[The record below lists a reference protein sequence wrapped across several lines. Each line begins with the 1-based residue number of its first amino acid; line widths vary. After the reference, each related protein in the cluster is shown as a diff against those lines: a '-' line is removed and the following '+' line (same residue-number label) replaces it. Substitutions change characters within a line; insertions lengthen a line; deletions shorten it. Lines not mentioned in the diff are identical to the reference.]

1 MSSDKIISRIDS
13 PGDLKKL
20 KVDELQSLAGEIR
33 NYIIEVLSKR
43 GGHLASSLGSV
54 ELTLALHY
62 VFDSPRDR
70 IVWDVGHQSYTHKIV
85 TGRREEFAYL
95 RTKDGISG
103 FPKNSESEHDIFG
116 TGHACTAISA
126 ALGLAAARDLRG
138 KDNFVIGVVGD
149 GAISGGMSFEGINH
163 AGHLKK
169 NRFVVILNDNEM
181 SISKNVGAL
190 AKYLTKITTKNLY
203 IQLEAD
209 VWELLG
215 KIPAHGS
222 MARKLASRIKE
233 SIKNLVVPTILF
245 EELGFRYLGP
255 FDGHD
260 IPQMIE
266 TFSSLH
272 QLPGPVLVHV
282 VTKKGK
288 GYSFAEKNAEKY
300 HGVGSFY
307 KTTGDS
313 RSKKGSEKYSKVFG
327 KALTKL
333 AREDE
338 RIVAIT
344 AGMKEGTGLACF
356 AEEYPER
363 FFDVGISEQHAV
375 TFAAGLAREGMRPFV
390 AIYSTFLQRGFDQV
404 IHDVALQKLPV
415 RFILDRAG
423 IVGED
428 GPTHHGTFDLSYMGL
443 VPGMIIMAPSDE
455 CEMKKMLTTAQS
467 IDSGPSAIRFP
478 RGSVEGVDMNSC
490 EETVEIGKGRLLTE
504 GEDAALIAIGTM
516 TRPALEAASILG
528 SKGIRTSVID
538 ARFAKPLDAELITEA
553 AFEGRPVFVIEE
565 NAITGGFGDAVAR
578 YLAEAGIFAPLRRI
592 GIKDLF
598 VPHGWR
604 EELLDEQGLTAARIA
619 EAVLSS
625 VARSEGSTDGGSR

>member
-1 MSSDKIISRIDS
+1 LSAGNLLESIDS
-13 PGDLKKL
+13 PSDLKKL
-20 KVDELQSLAGEIR
+20 EIEELPGLAREIR

-62 VFDSPRDR
+62 VFDSPRDK

-85 TGRREEFAYL
+85 TGRREAFRTL
-95 RTKDGISG
+95 RSKDGISG
-103 FPKNSESEHDIFG
+103 FPKITESDHDIFG
-116 TGHACTAISA
+116 AGHACTAISA

-138 KDNFVIGVVGD
+138 DDNFVIGVVGD
-149 GAISGGMSFEGINH
+149 GAISGGMSLEGINH

-169 NRFVVILNDNEM
+169 SRFVVILNDNEM

-203 IQLEAD
+203 LQLEAD

-215 KIPAHGS
+215 KVPHGS
-222 MARKLASRIKE
+222 TARKLASRIKE

-255 FDGHD
+255 LDGHD
-260 IPQMIE
+260 LPQLVD
-266 TFSSLH
+266 TFSHLH

-313 RSKKGSEKYSKVFG
+313 RSRGSATKYSKVFG
-327 KALTKL
+327 ETLTAL

-338 RIVAIT
+338 KIVAIT
-344 AGMKEGTGLACF
+344 AAMKEGTGLTCF
-356 AEEYPER
+356 AEEFPDR

-375 TFAAGLAREGMRPFV
+375 TFAAGLARDGMKPYV

-404 IHDVALQKLPV
+404 VHDVALQQLPV

-428 GPTHHGTFDLSYMGL
+428 GPTHHGTFDLSYMSMI
-443 VPGMIIMAPSDE
+443 PGMTLMAPSDE
-455 CEMKKMLTTAQS
+455 CEMKRMLRTSAGLG
-467 IDSGPSAIRFP
+467 SGPSAIRFP
-478 RGSVEGVDMNSC
+478 RGSVEGVEMISC
-490 EETVEIGKGRLLTE
+490 DEPVEVGRGRLLRD
-504 GEDAALIAIGTM
+504 GGDAVIISAGTM
-516 TRPALEAASILG
+516 AGRVMEAADILSSRG
-528 SKGIRTSVID
+528 VEAAVID
-538 ARFAKPLDAELITEA
+538 ARFIKPLDEELIAEKA
-553 AFEGRPVFVIEE
+553 SVAGVVCAVEE
-565 NAITGGFGDAVAR
+565 NAVSGGLGDAVSRLLTAR
-578 YLAEAGIFAPLRRI
+578 EINVPVIRSGIGDI
-592 GIKDLF
+592 F
-598 VPHGWR
+598 VPHGGR
-604 EELLDEQGLTAARIA
+604 AELLEEQGLSADGIA
-619 EAVLSS
+619 GTVLSS
-625 VARSEGSTDGGSR
+625 LKGADGG

>member
-1 MSSDKIISRIDS
+1 MSDGTTLDRIDS

-20 KVDELQSLAGEIR
+20 PVEQLPELAAEIR
-33 NYIIEVLSKR
+33 NYIIEILSRR

-62 VFDSPRDR
+62 VFDSPRDK
-70 IVWDVGHQSYTHKIV
+70 IVWDVGHQSYTHKII
-85 TGRREEFAYL
+85 TGRREAFADL
-95 RTKDGISG
+95 RTKNGISG
-103 FPKNSESEHDIFG
+103 FPKISESEHDIFG

-126 ALGLAAARDLRG
+126 ALGLAAARDIRG
-138 KDNFVIGVVGD
+138 EDNFVIGVVGD

-181 SISKNVGAL
+181 SISKNIGAL
-190 AKYLTKITTKNLY
+190 GKYLTKITTQNLY

-209 VWELLG
+209 IWELLG
-215 KIPAHGS
+215 KVPHGS
-222 MARKLASRIKE
+222 TARKLASRIKE

-255 FDGHD
+255 LDGHD
-260 IPQMIE
+260 IPQLIE

-288 GYSFAEKNAEKY
+288 GYSFAENDAEKF

-313 RSKKGSEKYSKVFG
+313 KSGKGVRKYSKVFG
-327 KALTKL
+327 EALTAM
-333 AREDE
+333 AREDD

-344 AGMKEGTGLACF
+344 AAMKEGTGLSCF
-356 AEEYPER
+356 AKEFPDR

-375 TFAAGLAREGMRPFV
+375 TFAAGLAREGMKPFV
-390 AIYSTFLQRGFDQV
+390 AIYSTFLQRGFDQI

-428 GPTHHGTFDLSYMGL
+428 GPTHHGTFDLSYMGM
-443 VPGMIIMAPSDE
+443 VPGMIVMAPADE
-455 CEMKKMLTTAQS
+455 CEMTRMLLTARS

-478 RGSVEGVDMNSC
+478 RGSVAGVDMSKSR
-490 EETVEIGKGRLLTE
+490 EPVEIGKGRFLVE
-504 GEDAALIAIGTM
+504 GADMALIAVGAMVGTVV
-516 TRPALEAASILG
+516 EAAGMLA
-528 SKGIRTSVID
+528 SKGIEASVID
-538 ARFAKPLDAELITEA
+538 IRFVKPLDAELIIEA
-553 AFEGRPVFVIEE
+553 ASGDRPVFVIEE
-565 NAITGGFGDAVAR
+565 NAISGGTGDAVAR
-578 YLAEAGIFAPLRRI
+578 LLSEAGITVPVKRI
-592 GIKDLF
+592 GIRDVF
-598 VPHGWR
+598 VPQGRR
-604 EELLDEQGLTAARIA
+604 EELLDEQGLTAGRIV

-625 VARSEGSTDGGSR
+625 ASSSDPETGGGSR

>member
-1 MSSDKIISRIDS
+1 LSGGKILSRIDS
-13 PGDLKKL
+13 PEDLKKL
-20 KVDELQSLAGEIR
+20 QVEELSSLAGEIR
-33 NYIIEVLSKR
+33 KYIIEVISRR

-70 IVWDVGHQSYTHKIV
+70 IVWDVGHQSYTHKII
-85 TGRREEFAYL
+85 TGRREAFGDL

-103 FPKNSESEHDIFG
+103 FPRISESEHDIFG

-138 KDNFVIGVVGD
+138 DDNFVIGVVGD

-222 MARKLASRIKE
+222 TARKLASRIKE

-245 EELGFRYLGP
+245 EELGFRYMGP

-260 IPQMIE
+260 IPQLIE

-282 VTKKGK
+282 VTMKGK
-288 GYSFAEKNAEKY
+288 GCSFAEKNAEKY

-313 RSKKGSEKYSKVFG
+313 KSKKGSRKYSKVFG
-327 KALTKL
+327 EALVRM
-333 AREDE
+333 AREDD

-344 AGMKEGTGLACF
+344 AAMKEGTGLTCF
-356 AEEYPER
+356 AEEFPER

-375 TFAAGLAREGMRPFV
+375 TFAAGLARAGMRPFV

-428 GPTHHGTFDLSYMGL
+428 GPTHHGTFDLSYMSL
-443 VPGMIIMAPSDE
+443 VPDMIVMAPSDE
-455 CEMKKMLTTAQS
+455 CEMTRMLLTAQS
-467 IDSGPSAIRFP
+467 MDSGPTTIRFP
-478 RGSVEGVDMNSC
+478 RGIVKGVDMSSC
-490 EETVEIGKGRLLTE
+490 DEPVEIGKGRLLAE
-504 GEDAALIAIGTM
+504 GEDVVLIAIGTM
-516 TRPALEAASILG
+516 AGPAVEAARILV
-528 SKGIRTSVID
+528 SKGISASVID
-538 ARFAKPLDAELITEA
+538 ARFAKPLDADLVETTVT
-553 AFEGRPVFVIEE
+553 GGKPVFVIEE
-565 NAITGGFGDAVAR
+565 NTVAGGFGDTVSR
-578 YLAEAGIFAPLRRI
+578 HLAEAGIFSPVRRI
-592 GIKDLF
+592 GIRDLF
-598 VPHGWR
+598 VPHGGR
-604 EELLDEQGLTAARIA
+604 EELLDEQGLTAGRIA
-619 EAVLSS
+619 EAVLLSAS
-625 VARSEGSTDGGSR
+625 RSDRAMDGGSR

>member
-1 MSSDKIISRIDS
+1 MSDHDKLDRIDS

-20 KVDELQSLAGEIR
+20 PVEELPDLAAEIR
-33 NYIIEVLSKR
+33 NYIIEILSRR

-62 VFDSPRDR
+62 VFDSPTDK
-70 IVWDVGHQSYTHKIV
+70 IVWDVGHQAYTHKII
-85 TGRREEFAYL
+85 TGRREAFAEL

-103 FPKNSESEHDIFG
+103 FPKISESEHDIFG

-138 KDNFVIGVVGD
+138 EDNFVIGVVGD
-149 GAISGGMSFEGINH
+149 GAISGGMSLEGINH

-169 NRFVVILNDNEM
+169 NKFVVILNDNEM

-190 AKYLTKITTKNLY
+190 AKYLTKITTQNLY
-203 IQLEAD
+203 LQLEAD

-215 KIPAHGS
+215 KVPHGS
-222 MARKLASRIKE
+222 TARKLASRIKE

-255 FDGHD
+255 LDGHD
-260 IPQMIE
+260 IPQLIT

-313 RSKKGSEKYSKVFG
+313 RSGKGSKKYSKVFG
-327 KALTKL
+327 EALTAM
-333 AREDE
+333 ARSDD
-338 RIVAIT
+338 RIVAVT
-344 AGMKEGTGLACF
+344 AAMKEGTGLTCF
-356 AEEYPER
+356 ADEFPDR

-375 TFAAGLAREGMRPFV
+375 TFAAGLARYGMKPYV

-428 GPTHHGTFDLSYMGL
+428 GPTHHGTFDLSYMGMI
-443 VPGMIIMAPSDE
+443 PGMIVMAPSNE
-455 CEMKKMLTTAQS
+455 CDMTRMLLTTGE
-467 IDSGPSAIRFP
+467 IDSGPSALRFP
-478 RGSVEGVDMNSC
+478 RGSVEGVDMSSC
-490 EETVEIGKGRLLTE
+490 EQPVEIGKAKVLLT
-504 GEDAALIAIGTM
+504 GDDATLIAIGSM
-516 TRPALEAASILG
+516 TGPALKAAELILA
-528 SKGIRTSVID
+528 KGIATSVID
-538 ARFAKPLDAELITEA
+538 ARFAKPIDSEIIIGA
-553 AFEGRPVFVIEE
+553 ASGKGPVFVIEE
-565 NAITGGFGDAVAR
+565 NAVSGGFGDAVAR
-578 YLAEAGIFAPLRRI
+578 LLSREGIQAPVIRI
-592 GIKDLF
+592 GIEDMF
-598 VPHGWR
+598 VPHGGR
-604 EELLDEQGLTAARIA
+604 EELLDEQGLSAAKIA
-619 EAVLSS
+619 ETVI
-625 VARSEGSTDGGSR
+625 STVSNTDPEADGGSR

>member
-1 MSSDKIISRIDS
+1 MSGNEKLSRIDS

-20 KVDELQSLAGEIR
+20 TVDELPALAGEIR

-62 VFDSPRDR
+62 VFDSPRDK
-70 IVWDVGHQSYTHKIV
+70 IVWDVGHQSYTHKII
-85 TGRREEFAYL
+85 TGRREAFADL
-95 RTKDGISG
+95 RTKDGMSG
-103 FPKNSESEHDIFG
+103 FPKISESEHDIFG

-138 KDNFVIGVVGD
+138 DDNFVIGVVGD

-169 NRFVVILNDNEM
+169 NRFIVILNDNEM

-190 AKYLTKITTKNLY
+190 AKYLTRITTKTLY

-222 MARKLASRIKE
+222 TARKLARRIKE

-255 FDGHD
+255 LDGHD
-260 IPQMIE
+260 IPQLID
-266 TFSSLH
+266 TFSRLH
-272 QLPGPVLVHV
+272 QLPGPILVHL
-282 VTKKGK
+282 VTRKGK

-313 RSKKGSEKYSKVFG
+313 RSRKGSRKFSKVFG
-327 KALTKL
+327 EALTRM

-344 AGMKEGTGLACF
+344 AAMKEGTGLSCF
-356 AEEYPER
+356 AEEFPER

-390 AIYSTFLQRGFDQV
+390 AIYSTFLQRAFDQV

-415 RFILDRAG
+415 RFMLDRAG

-428 GPTHHGTFDLSYMGL
+428 GPTHHGAFDLSYMSM
-443 VPGMIIMAPSDE
+443 VPNMIVMAPSDG
-455 CEMKKMLTTAQS
+455 CEMMRMLLAAQS
-467 IDSGPSAIRFP
+467 NDSGPSTIRFP
-478 RGSVEGVDMNSC
+478 RGSAGRIDMNSS
-490 EETVEIGKGRLLTE
+490 EEPVEIGKGRLLVE
-504 GEDAALIAIGTM
+504 GEDTALIALGSM
-516 TRPALEAASILG
+516 VGPAIEAARILA
-528 SKGIRTSVID
+528 SKGIDASVID
-538 ARFAKPLDAELITEA
+538 ARFAKPLDADLIEA
-553 AFEGRPVFVIEE
+553 AAAGGRTVFVIEE
-565 NAITGGFGDAVAR
+565 NAVAGGFGDAVAR
-578 YLAEAGIFAPLRRI
+578 HLVEAGIFVPVRRI
-592 GIKDLF
+592 GIGDLF
-598 VPHGWR
+598 VPHGGR
-604 EELLDEQGLTAARIA
+604 EELLDEQGLTAGRIA
-619 EAVLSS
+619 EAVQFSIS
-625 VARSEGSTDGGSR
+625 RRNGGTDGGSR

>member
-1 MSSDKIISRIDS
+1 MSGGKILSRIDS
-13 PGDLKKL
+13 PEDLKKL
-20 KVDELQSLAGEIR
+20 QVEELSSLAGEIR
-33 NYIIEVLSKR
+33 KYIIEVISRR

-70 IVWDVGHQSYTHKIV
+70 IVWDVGHQSYTHKII
-85 TGRREEFAYL
+85 TGRREAFGDL

-103 FPKNSESEHDIFG
+103 FPRISESEHDIFG

-138 KDNFVIGVVGD
+138 DDNFVIGVVGD

-222 MARKLASRIKE
+222 TARKLASRIKE

-245 EELGFRYLGP
+245 EELGFRYMGP

-260 IPQMIE
+260 IPQLIE

-282 VTKKGK
+282 VTMKGK
-288 GYSFAEKNAEKY
+288 GCSFAEKNAEKY

-313 RSKKGSEKYSKVFG
+313 KSKKGSRKYSKVFG
-327 KALTKL
+327 EALVRM
-333 AREDE
+333 AREDD

-344 AGMKEGTGLACF
+344 AAMKEGTGLTCF
-356 AEEYPER
+356 AEEFPER

-375 TFAAGLAREGMRPFV
+375 TFAAGLARAGMRPFV

-428 GPTHHGTFDLSYMGL
+428 GPTHHGTFDLSYMSL
-443 VPGMIIMAPSDE
+443 VPDMIVMAPSDE
-455 CEMKKMLTTAQS
+455 CEMTRMLLTAQS
-467 IDSGPSAIRFP
+467 MDSGPTTIRFP
-478 RGSVEGVDMNSC
+478 RGIVKGVDMSSC
-490 EETVEIGKGRLLTE
+490 DEPVEIGKGRLLAE
-504 GEDAALIAIGTM
+504 GEDVVLIAIGTM
-516 TRPALEAASILG
+516 AGPAVEAARILV
-528 SKGIRTSVID
+528 SKGISASVID
-538 ARFAKPLDAELITEA
+538 ARFAKPLDADLVETTVT
-553 AFEGRPVFVIEE
+553 GGKPVFVIEE
-565 NAITGGFGDAVAR
+565 NTVAGGFGDTVSR
-578 YLAEAGIFAPLRRI
+578 HLAEAGIFSPVRRI
-592 GIKDLF
+592 GIRDLF
-598 VPHGWR
+598 VPHGGR
-604 EELLDEQGLTAARIA
+604 EELLDEQGLTAGRIA
-619 EAVLSS
+619 EAVLLSAS
-625 VARSEGSTDGGSR
+625 RSDRAMDGGSR

>member
-1 MSSDKIISRIDS
+1 LSAGKIISRIDS
-13 PGDLKKL
+13 PEDLKNL
-20 KVDELQSLAGEIR
+20 QVDELQSLAGEIR
-33 NYIIEVLSKR
+33 NYIIEVLSRR

-70 IVWDVGHQSYTHKIV
+70 IVWDVGHQSYTHKII
-85 TGRREEFAYL
+85 TGRREAFADL
-95 RTKDGISG
+95 RTRGGISG
-103 FPKNSESEHDIFG
+103 FPKISESEHDIFG

-138 KDNFVIGVVGD
+138 DDNFVIGVVGD

-190 AKYLTKITTKNLY
+190 AKYLTRITTKDLY

-215 KIPAHGS
+215 KIPGHGS
-222 MARKLASRIKE
+222 MARKLASRVKE

-245 EELGFRYLGP
+245 EELGLRYLGP
-255 FDGHD
+255 LDGHD

-272 QLPGPVLVHV
+272 QLPGPVMVHV
-282 VTKKGK
+282 VTRKGK

-327 KALTKL
+327 NTLTRL

-344 AGMKEGTGLACF
+344 AGMKEGTGLTCF
-356 AEEYPER
+356 AEEFPER

-428 GPTHHGTFDLSYMGL
+428 GPTHHGTFDLSYMGM

-455 CEMKKMLTTAQS
+455 CEMMKMLLAAQS
-467 IDSGPSAIRFP
+467 FDSGPSAIRFP
-478 RGSVEGVDMNSC
+478 RGSVEGVEMSAC
-490 EETVEIGKGRLLTE
+490 EEPIELGKGRLMAE
-504 GEDAALIAIGTM
+504 GEDASLIAIGTM
-516 TRPALEAASILG
+516 TWPAMDAAKILD
-528 SKGIRTSVID
+528 SKGISASVID
-538 ARFAKPLDAELITEA
+538 ARFAKPLDADLISA
-553 AFEGRPVFVIEE
+553 AASEGRPVFVIED
-565 NAITGGFGDAVAR
+565 NAVAGGFGDAVAR
-578 YLAEAGIFAPLRRI
+578 FLAAAGIFSPVIRI
-592 GIKDLF
+592 GIGDLF

-604 EELLDEQGLTAARIA
+604 EELLDEQGLTAGRIA

-625 VARSEGSTDGGSR
+625 VSRSDGVTDGGSG

>member
-1 MSSDKIISRIDS
+1 MSGGKILSRIDS

-20 KVDELQSLAGEIR
+20 QVEELSSLAGEIR
-33 NYIIEVLSKR
+33 KYIIEVISKR

-62 VFDSPRDR
+62 VFDSPRDS
-70 IVWDVGHQSYTHKIV
+70 IVWDVGHQSYTHKII
-85 TGRREEFAYL
+85 TGRREAFGDL

-103 FPKNSESEHDIFG
+103 FPRISESEHDIFG

-138 KDNFVIGVVGD
+138 DDNFVIGVVGD

-222 MARKLASRIKE
+222 TARKLASRIKE

-245 EELGFRYLGP
+245 EELGFRYMGP

-260 IPQMIE
+260 IPQLIE

-282 VTKKGK
+282 VTMKGK
-288 GYSFAEKNAEKY
+288 GCSFAEKNAEKY

-313 RSKKGSEKYSKVFG
+313 KSKKGSRKYSKVFG
-327 KALTKL
+327 EALVRM
-333 AREDE
+333 AREDD
-338 RIVAIT
+338 RIVAVT
-344 AGMKEGTGLACF
+344 AAMKEGTGLTCF
-356 AEEYPER
+356 AEEFPER

-375 TFAAGLAREGMRPFV
+375 TFAAGLARAGMRPFV

-428 GPTHHGTFDLSYMGL
+428 GPTHHGTFDLSYMGM
-443 VPGMIIMAPSDE
+443 VPDMIVMAPSDE
-455 CEMKKMLTTAQS
+455 CEMTRMLLTAQS
-467 IDSGPSAIRFP
+467 MDSGPTTIRFP
-478 RGSVEGVDMNSC
+478 RGTVKGVDMSSC
-490 EETVEIGKGRLLTE
+490 DEPVEIGKGRLLAE
-504 GEDAALIAIGTM
+504 GEDVVLIAIGTM
-516 TRPALEAASILG
+516 AGPVVEAARILD
-528 SKGIRTSVID
+528 SKGISASVID
-538 ARFAKPLDAELITEA
+538 ARFAKPLDTDLVETAVA
-553 AFEGRPVFVIEE
+553 GGRPVFVIEE
-565 NAITGGFGDAVAR
+565 NTVAGGFGDAVAR
-578 YLAEAGIFAPLRRI
+578 HLAEAGIFSPVRRI
-592 GIKDLF
+592 GIRDLF
-598 VPHGWR
+598 VPHGVR
-604 EELLDEQGLTAARIA
+604 EELLDEQGLTAGRIA
-619 EAVLSS
+619 EAVLFSAS
-625 VARSEGSTDGGSR
+625 RSDRAMDGGSR

>member
-1 MSSDKIISRIDS
+1 LSDHEKLDRIDS

-20 KVDELQSLAGEIR
+20 PVEELPDLAAEIR
-33 NYIIEVLSKR
+33 NYIIEILSRR

-62 VFDSPRDR
+62 VFDSPVDK
-70 IVWDVGHQSYTHKIV
+70 IVWDVGHQAYTHKII
-85 TGRREEFAYL
+85 TGRREAFAEL

-103 FPKNSESEHDIFG
+103 FPKISESEHDIFG

-138 KDNFVIGVVGD
+138 EDNFVIGVVGD
-149 GAISGGMSFEGINH
+149 GAISGGMSLEGINH

-169 NRFVVILNDNEM
+169 NKFVVILNDNEM

-190 AKYLTKITTKNLY
+190 AKYLTKITTQNLY
-203 IQLEAD
+203 LQLEAD

-215 KIPAHGS
+215 KVPHGS
-222 MARKLASRIKE
+222 TARKLASRIKE

-255 FDGHD
+255 LDGHD
-260 IPQMIE
+260 MPQLIT

-313 RSKKGSEKYSKVFG
+313 RSGKGSKKYSKVFG
-327 KALTKL
+327 EALTAM
-333 AREDE
+333 ARSDD

-344 AGMKEGTGLACF
+344 AAMKEGTGLTCF
-356 AEEYPER
+356 ADEFPDR

-375 TFAAGLAREGMRPFV
+375 TFAAGLARDGMKPYV

-428 GPTHHGTFDLSYMGL
+428 GPTHHGTFDLSYMGMI
-443 VPGMIIMAPSDE
+443 PGMIVMAPSNE
-455 CEMKKMLTTAQS
+455 CDMTRMLLTTGE
-467 IDSGPSAIRFP
+467 IDSGPSALRFP
-478 RGSVEGVDMNSC
+478 RGSVEGVDMSSC
-490 EETVEIGKGRLLTE
+490 EQPVEIGKAKVLSTGD
-504 GEDAALIAIGTM
+504 DATLIAIGSM
-516 TRPALEAASILG
+516 TGPALKAAELISA
-528 SKGIRTSVID
+528 KGIATSVID
-538 ARFAKPLDAELITEA
+538 ARFAKPIDSEIIIGA
-553 AFEGRPVFVIEE
+553 ASGKGPVFVIEE
-565 NAITGGFGDAVAR
+565 NAVSGGFGDAVAR
-578 YLAEAGIFAPLRRI
+578 LLSREGILAPVIRI
-592 GIKDLF
+592 GIEDMF
-598 VPHGWR
+598 VPHGGR
-604 EELLDEQGLTAARIA
+604 EELLDEQGLSAAKIA
-619 EAVLSS
+619 EKVISTIS
-625 VARSEGSTDGGSR
+625 NTDPGTDGGSR

>member
-1 MSSDKIISRIDS
+1 MSDHEKLDRIDS

-20 KVDELQSLAGEIR
+20 SVEELPDLAAEIR
-33 NYIIEVLSKR
+33 NYIIEILSRR

-62 VFDSPRDR
+62 VFDSPVDK
-70 IVWDVGHQSYTHKIV
+70 IVWDVGHQAYTHKII
-85 TGRREEFAYL
+85 TGRREAFAEL

-103 FPKNSESEHDIFG
+103 FPKISESEHDIFG

-138 KDNFVIGVVGD
+138 EDNFVIGVVGD
-149 GAISGGMSFEGINH
+149 GAISGGMSLEGINH

-169 NRFVVILNDNEM
+169 NKFVVILNDNEM

-190 AKYLTKITTKNLY
+190 AKYLTKITTQNLY
-203 IQLEAD
+203 LQLEAD

-215 KIPAHGS
+215 KVPHGS
-222 MARKLASRIKE
+222 TARKLASRIKE

-255 FDGHD
+255 LDGHD
-260 IPQMIE
+260 IPQLIT

-313 RSKKGSEKYSKVFG
+313 RSGKGSKKYSKVFG
-327 KALTKL
+327 EALTAM
-333 AREDE
+333 ARSDD

-344 AGMKEGTGLACF
+344 AAMKEGTGLTCF
-356 AEEYPER
+356 ADEFPDR

-375 TFAAGLAREGMRPFV
+375 TFAAGLARDGMKPYV

-428 GPTHHGTFDLSYMGL
+428 GPTHHGTFDLSYMGMI
-443 VPGMIIMAPSDE
+443 PGMIVMAPSNE
-455 CEMKKMLTTAQS
+455 CDMTRMLLTTGE
-467 IDSGPSAIRFP
+467 IDSGPSALRFP
-478 RGSVEGVDMNSC
+478 RGSVEGVDMSSC
-490 EETVEIGKGRLLTE
+490 EQPVEIGKAKVLSTGD
-504 GEDAALIAIGTM
+504 DATLIAIGSM
-516 TRPALEAASILG
+516 TGPALKAAELISA
-528 SKGIRTSVID
+528 KGIATSVID
-538 ARFAKPLDAELITEA
+538 ARFAKPIDSEVIIGA
-553 AFEGRPVFVIEE
+553 ASGKGPVFVIEE
-565 NAITGGFGDAVAR
+565 NAVSGGFGDAVAR
-578 YLAEAGIFAPLRRI
+578 LLSQEGILAPVIRI
-592 GIKDLF
+592 GIEDMF
-598 VPHGWR
+598 VPHGGR
-604 EELLDEQGLTAARIA
+604 EELLDEQGLSAAKIA
-619 EAVLSS
+619 EKVISTIS
-625 VARSEGSTDGGSR
+625 NTDPGTDGGSR

>member
-1 MSSDKIISRIDS
+1 MSGSEILSRIDS

-20 KVDELQSLAGEIR
+20 PVDELSVLAGEIR
-33 NYIIEVLSKR
+33 SYMIEVLSRR

-70 IVWDVGHQSYTHKIV
+70 IVWDVGHQSYTHKII
-85 TGRREEFAYL
+85 TGRREAFKDL

-103 FPKNSESEHDIFG
+103 FPKISESEHDIFG

-138 KDNFVIGVVGD
+138 EDNFVIGVVGD
-149 GAISGGMSFEGINH
+149 GAISGGMSLEGINH

-169 NRFVVILNDNEM
+169 NRFVVILNDNKM

-190 AKYLTKITTKNLY
+190 AKYLTKITTQNPYL
-203 IQLEAD
+203 QLEAD

-215 KIPAHGS
+215 KVPHGS
-222 MARKLASRIKE
+222 KARKLASRIKE

-255 FDGHD
+255 LDGHD
-260 IPQMIE
+260 IPQLID
-266 TFSSLH
+266 TFSNLH
-272 QLPGPVLVHV
+272 QLPGPVMVHL

-288 GYSFAEKNAEKY
+288 GYSFAENDAEKF
-300 HGVGSFY
+300 HGIGSFY

-313 RSKKGSEKYSKVFG
+313 RSGKGKKKYSKVFG
-327 KALTKL
+327 ETLTQM
-333 AREDE
+333 ARDDD

-344 AGMKEGTGLACF
+344 AAMKEGTGLTCF
-356 AEEYPER
+356 AEEFPDR
-363 FFDVGISEQHAV
+363 FFDVGISEEHAV
-375 TFAAGLAREGMRPFV
+375 TFAAGLAREGMKPFV

-428 GPTHHGTFDLSYMGL
+428 GPTHHGTFDLSYMGM
-443 VPGMIIMAPSDE
+443 VPNMIVMAPSDE
-455 CEMKKMLTTAQS
+455 CELTKMLLTSRS

-478 RGSVEGVDMNSC
+478 RGSIEGVDMASC
-490 EETVEIGKGRLLTE
+490 DEPVAFGRARMLSE
-504 GEDAALIAIGTM
+504 GNDAVLIAVGSM
-516 TRPALEAASILG
+516 VVPVVEAAGILASNG
-528 SKGIRTSVID
+528 VDVSVID
-538 ARFAKPLDAELITEA
+538 ARFVKPLDGEMIKMSA
-553 AFEGRPVFVIEE
+553 AGDKPVFVIEE
-565 NAITGGFGDAVAR
+565 NAVAGGFGDAVTR
-578 YLAEAGIFAPLRRI
+578 YLFESGISAKVTRI
-592 GIKDLF
+592 GIGDLF
-598 VPHGWR
+598 VPHGGR
-604 EELLDEQGLTAARIA
+604 DELLGELGLTGVRIA

-625 VARSEGSTDGGSR
+625 VSGSGIPGNDGGSR

>member
-1 MSSDKIISRIDS
+1 LSDHEKLDRIDS

-20 KVDELQSLAGEIR
+20 PVEDLPDLAAEIR
-33 NYIIEVLSKR
+33 NYIIEILSRR

-62 VFDSPRDR
+62 VFDSPTDK
-70 IVWDVGHQSYTHKIV
+70 IVWDVGHQAYTHKII
-85 TGRREEFAYL
+85 TGRREAFAEL

-103 FPKNSESEHDIFG
+103 FPKISESEHDIFG

-138 KDNFVIGVVGD
+138 EDNFVIGAVGD
-149 GAISGGMSFEGINH
+149 GAISGGMSLEGINH

-169 NRFVVILNDNEM
+169 NKFVVILNDNEM

-190 AKYLTKITTKNLY
+190 AKYLTKITTQNLY
-203 IQLEAD
+203 LQLEAD

-215 KIPAHGS
+215 KVPHGS
-222 MARKLASRIKE
+222 TARKLASRIKE

-255 FDGHD
+255 LDGHD
-260 IPQMIE
+260 IPQLIT

-313 RSKKGSEKYSKVFG
+313 RSGKGSKKYSKVFG
-327 KALTKL
+327 ETLTAM
-333 AREDE
+333 ARSDD

-344 AGMKEGTGLACF
+344 AAMKEGTGLTCF
-356 AEEYPER
+356 ADEFPDR

-375 TFAAGLAREGMRPFV
+375 TFAAGLARDGMRPYV
-390 AIYSTFLQRGFDQV
+390 AIYSTFLQRGFDQI

-428 GPTHHGTFDLSYMGL
+428 GPTHHGTFDLSYMGMI
-443 VPGMIIMAPSDE
+443 PGMIVMAPSNE
-455 CEMKKMLTTAQS
+455 CDMTRMLLTTGE
-467 IDSGPSAIRFP
+467 IDSGPSALRFP
-478 RGSVEGVDMNSC
+478 RGSVEGVDMSSC
-490 EETVEIGKGRLLTE
+490 EQPVEIGKAKVLATGD
-504 GEDAALIAIGTM
+504 DATIISIGSM
-516 TRPALEAASILG
+516 TGPALKAAELISA
-528 SKGIRTSVID
+528 KGIATSVID
-538 ARFAKPLDAELITEA
+538 ARFAKPIDSEIILGA
-553 AFEGRPVFVIEE
+553 ASGKGPVFVIEE
-565 NAITGGFGDAVAR
+565 NAVSGGFGDAVAR
-578 YLAEAGIFAPLRRI
+578 LLSREGIQAPVIRI
-592 GIKDLF
+592 GIEDMF
-598 VPHGWR
+598 VPHGGR
-604 EELLDEQGLTAARIA
+604 EELLDEQGLSAAKIA
-619 EAVLSS
+619 ETVISTVS
-625 VARSEGSTDGGSR
+625 NTDPGTDGGSR

>member
-1 MSSDKIISRIDS
+1 MSDHEKLDRIDS

-20 KVDELQSLAGEIR
+20 PIEELPDLAAEIR
-33 NYIIEVLSKR
+33 NYIIEILSRR

-62 VFDSPRDR
+62 VFDSPVDK
-70 IVWDVGHQSYTHKIV
+70 IVWDVGHQAYTHKII
-85 TGRREEFAYL
+85 TGRREAFAEL

-103 FPKNSESEHDIFG
+103 FPKISESEHDIFG

-138 KDNFVIGVVGD
+138 EDNFVIGVVGD
-149 GAISGGMSFEGINH
+149 GAISGGMSLEGINH

-169 NRFVVILNDNEM
+169 NKFVVILNDNEM

-190 AKYLTKITTKNLY
+190 AKYLTKITTQNLY
-203 IQLEAD
+203 LQLEAD

-215 KIPAHGS
+215 KVPHGS
-222 MARKLASRIKE
+222 TARKLASRIKE

-255 FDGHD
+255 LDGHD
-260 IPQMIE
+260 IPQLIT

-313 RSKKGSEKYSKVFG
+313 RSGKGSKKYSKVFG
-327 KALTKL
+327 EALTAM
-333 AREDE
+333 ARSDD
-338 RIVAIT
+338 RIVAVT
-344 AGMKEGTGLACF
+344 AAMKEGTGLTCF
-356 AEEYPER
+356 ADEFPDR

-375 TFAAGLAREGMRPFV
+375 TFAAGLAREGMKPYV

-428 GPTHHGTFDLSYMGL
+428 GPTHHGTFDLSYMGMI
-443 VPGMIIMAPSDE
+443 PGMIVMAPSNE
-455 CEMKKMLTTAQS
+455 CDMTRMLLTTGE
-467 IDSGPSAIRFP
+467 IDSGPSALRFP
-478 RGSVEGVDMNSC
+478 RGSVEGVDMSSC
-490 EETVEIGKGRLLTE
+490 EQPVEIGKAKVLSTGD
-504 GEDAALIAIGTM
+504 DATLIAIGSM
-516 TRPALEAASILG
+516 TGPALKAAELISA
-528 SKGIRTSVID
+528 KGIATSVID
-538 ARFAKPLDAELITEA
+538 ARFAKPIDSEIIIGA
-553 AFEGRPVFVIEE
+553 ASGKGPVFVIEE
-565 NAITGGFGDAVAR
+565 NAVSGGFGDAVAR
-578 YLAEAGIFAPLRRI
+578 LLSREGIQAPVIRI
-592 GIKDLF
+592 GIEDMF
-598 VPHGWR
+598 VPHGGR
-604 EELLDEQGLTAARIA
+604 EELLDEQGLSAAKIA
-619 EAVLSS
+619 ETVI
-625 VARSEGSTDGGSR
+625 STVSNTDPEADGGSR

>member
-1 MSSDKIISRIDS
+1 MSDHDKLDRIDS

-20 KVDELQSLAGEIR
+20 PVEDLPDLAAEIR
-33 NYIIEVLSKR
+33 NYIIEILSRR

-62 VFDSPRDR
+62 VFDSPTDK
-70 IVWDVGHQSYTHKIV
+70 IVWDVGHQAYTHKII
-85 TGRREEFAYL
+85 TGRREAFAEL

-103 FPKNSESEHDIFG
+103 FPKISESEHDIFG

-138 KDNFVIGVVGD
+138 EDNFVIGVVGD
-149 GAISGGMSFEGINH
+149 GAISGGMSLEGINH

-169 NRFVVILNDNEM
+169 NKFVVILNDNEM

-190 AKYLTKITTKNLY
+190 AKYLTKITTQNLY
-203 IQLEAD
+203 LQLEAD

-215 KIPAHGS
+215 KVPHGS
-222 MARKLASRIKE
+222 TARKLASRIKE

-255 FDGHD
+255 LDGHD
-260 IPQMIE
+260 IPQLIT

-313 RSKKGSEKYSKVFG
+313 RSGKGSKKYSKVFG
-327 KALTKL
+327 EALTAM
-333 AREDE
+333 ARSDD
-338 RIVAIT
+338 RIVAVT
-344 AGMKEGTGLACF
+344 AAMKEGTGLTCF
-356 AEEYPER
+356 ADEFPDR

-375 TFAAGLAREGMRPFV
+375 TFAAGLARYGMKPYV

-428 GPTHHGTFDLSYMGL
+428 GPTHHGTFDLSYMGMI
-443 VPGMIIMAPSDE
+443 PGMIVMAPSNE
-455 CEMKKMLTTAQS
+455 CDMTRMLLTTGE
-467 IDSGPSAIRFP
+467 IDSGPSALRFP
-478 RGSVEGVDMNSC
+478 RGSVEGVDMSSC
-490 EETVEIGKGRLLTE
+490 EQPVEIGKAKVLLT
-504 GEDAALIAIGTM
+504 GDDATLIAIGSM
-516 TRPALEAASILG
+516 TGPALKAAELILA
-528 SKGIRTSVID
+528 KGIATSVID
-538 ARFAKPLDAELITEA
+538 ARFAKPIDSEIIIRA
-553 AFEGRPVFVIEE
+553 ASGKGPIFVIEE
-565 NAITGGFGDAVAR
+565 NAVSGGFGDAVAR
-578 YLAEAGIFAPLRRI
+578 LLSREGIQAPVIRI
-592 GIKDLF
+592 GIEDMF
-598 VPHGWR
+598 VPHGGR
-604 EELLDEQGLTAARIA
+604 EELLDEQGLSAAKIA
-619 EAVLSS
+619 ETVI
-625 VARSEGSTDGGSR
+625 STVSNTDPEADGGSR

>member
-1 MSSDKIISRIDS
+1 MSGGKLLSRIDS
-13 PGDLKKL
+13 PVDLKKL
-20 KVDELQSLAGEIR
+20 QIDELPSLAGEIR
-33 NYIIEVLSKR
+33 NYIIEVLSRR

-70 IVWDVGHQSYTHKIV
+70 IVWDVGHQSYTHKII
-85 TGRREEFAYL
+85 TGRREAFGDL
-95 RTKDGISG
+95 RTKGGISG
-103 FPKNSESEHDIFG
+103 FPKISESKHDVFG
-116 TGHACTAISA
+116 TGHASTAISA

-138 KDNFVIGVVGD
+138 DDNFVIGVVGD
-149 GAISGGMSFEGINH
+149 GAISGGMSLEGINH

-169 NRFVVILNDNEM
+169 NRFLVILNDNEM

-190 AKYLTKITTKNLY
+190 AKYLSKITTKKLC

-222 MARKLASRIKE
+222 TARKLASRIKE

-260 IPQMIE
+260 IPQLIE
-266 TFSSLH
+266 TFSRLQ
-272 QLPGPVLVHV
+272 QLPGPVMVHV

-288 GYSFAEKNAEKY
+288 GYSFAENDAEKY

-313 RSKKGSEKYSKVFG
+313 RSKKGSKKYSKVFG
-327 KALTKL
+327 KALTRM
-333 AREDE
+333 AQEDG

-344 AGMKEGTGLACF
+344 AGMKEGTGLTCF
-356 AEEYPER
+356 AEEFPER

-375 TFAAGLAREGMRPFV
+375 TFAAGLARDGMRPFV

-404 IHDVALQKLPV
+404 MHDVALQKLPV

-428 GPTHHGTFDLSYMGL
+428 GPTHHGTFDLSYMG
-443 VPGMIIMAPSDE
+443 MIPDMIMMAPSDE
-455 CEMKKMLTTAQS
+455 CEMVRMLLSAQA

-478 RGSVEGVDMNSC
+478 RGSVEGVDMSSC
-490 EETVEIGKGRLLTE
+490 KEPLEIGKGRMMAE
-504 GEDAALIAIGTM
+504 GEDVVLIAIGTM
-516 TRPALEAASILG
+516 TGPAVEAAWILV
-528 SKGIRTSVID
+528 SKGIRASVID
-538 ARFAKPLDAELITEA
+538 ARFAKPLDADLIEEA
-553 AFEGRPVFVIEE
+553 ASGGRPVFVIEE
-565 NAITGGFGDAVAR
+565 NTVAGGFGDAVAR
-578 YLAEAGIFAPLRRI
+578 HLAEAGIFVPVIRI

-598 VPHGWR
+598 VSHGGR
-604 EELLDEQGLTAARIA
+604 EELLDEQGLTAGRIA

-625 VARSEGSTDGGSR
+625 ASRSYGATDGESR

>member
-1 MSSDKIISRIDS
+1 MSDHEKLDRIDS

-20 KVDELQSLAGEIR
+20 PVEELPDLAAEIR
-33 NYIIEVLSKR
+33 NYIIEILSRR

-62 VFDSPRDR
+62 VFDSPVDK
-70 IVWDVGHQSYTHKIV
+70 IVWDVGHQAYTHKII
-85 TGRREEFAYL
+85 TGRREAFAEL

-103 FPKNSESEHDIFG
+103 FPKISESEHDIFG

-138 KDNFVIGVVGD
+138 EDNFVIGVVGD
-149 GAISGGMSFEGINH
+149 GAISGGMSLEGINH

-169 NRFVVILNDNEM
+169 NKFVVILNDNEM

-190 AKYLTKITTKNLY
+190 AKYLTKITTQNLY
-203 IQLEAD
+203 LQLEAD

-215 KIPAHGS
+215 KVPHGS
-222 MARKLASRIKE
+222 TARKLASRIKE

-255 FDGHD
+255 LDGHD
-260 IPQMIE
+260 IPQLIT

-313 RSKKGSEKYSKVFG
+313 RSGKGSKKYSKVFG
-327 KALTKL
+327 EALTAM
-333 AREDE
+333 ARSDD

-344 AGMKEGTGLACF
+344 AAMKEGTGLTCF
-356 AEEYPER
+356 ADEFPDR

-375 TFAAGLAREGMRPFV
+375 TFAAGLARDGMKPYV

-428 GPTHHGTFDLSYMGL
+428 GPTHHGTFDLSYMGMI
-443 VPGMIIMAPSDE
+443 PGMIVMAPSNE
-455 CEMKKMLTTAQS
+455 CDMTRMLLTTGE
-467 IDSGPSAIRFP
+467 IDSGPSALRFP
-478 RGSVEGVDMNSC
+478 RGSVEGVDMSSC
-490 EETVEIGKGRLLTE
+490 EQPVEIGKAKVLSTGD
-504 GEDAALIAIGTM
+504 DATLIAIGSM
-516 TRPALEAASILG
+516 TGPALKAAELISA
-528 SKGIRTSVID
+528 KGIATSVID
-538 ARFAKPLDAELITEA
+538 ARFAKPIDSEIIIGA
-553 AFEGRPVFVIEE
+553 ASGKGPVFVIEE
-565 NAITGGFGDAVAR
+565 NVVSGGFGDAVAR
-578 YLAEAGIFAPLRRI
+578 LLSREGIQAPVIRI
-592 GIKDLF
+592 GIEDMF
-598 VPHGWR
+598 VPHGGR
-604 EELLDEQGLTAARIA
+604 EELLDEQGLSAAKIA
-619 EAVLSS
+619 EKVISTIS
-625 VARSEGSTDGGSR
+625 NTDPGTDGGSR

>member
-1 MSSDKIISRIDS
+1 MSDHEKLDRIDS

-20 KVDELQSLAGEIR
+20 PIEELPDLAAEIR
-33 NYIIEVLSKR
+33 NYIIEILSRR

-62 VFDSPRDR
+62 VFDSPVDK
-70 IVWDVGHQSYTHKIV
+70 IVWDVGHQAYTHKII
-85 TGRREEFAYL
+85 TGRREAFAEL

-103 FPKNSESEHDIFG
+103 FPKISESEHDIFG

-138 KDNFVIGVVGD
+138 EDNFVIGVVGD
-149 GAISGGMSFEGINH
+149 GAISGGMSLEGINH

-169 NRFVVILNDNEM
+169 NKFVVILNDNEM

-190 AKYLTKITTKNLY
+190 AKYLTKITTQNLY
-203 IQLEAD
+203 LQLEAD

-215 KIPAHGS
+215 KVPHGS
-222 MARKLASRIKE
+222 TARKLASRIKE

-255 FDGHD
+255 LDGHD
-260 IPQMIE
+260 IPQLIT

-313 RSKKGSEKYSKVFG
+313 RSGKGSKKYSKVFG
-327 KALTKL
+327 EALTAM
-333 AREDE
+333 ARSDD
-338 RIVAIT
+338 RIVAVT
-344 AGMKEGTGLACF
+344 AAMKEGTGLTCF
-356 AEEYPER
+356 ADEFPDR

-375 TFAAGLAREGMRPFV
+375 TFAAGLAREGMKPYV

-428 GPTHHGTFDLSYMGL
+428 GPTHHGTFDLSYMGMI
-443 VPGMIIMAPSDE
+443 PGMIVMAPSNE
-455 CEMKKMLTTAQS
+455 CDMTRMLLTTGE
-467 IDSGPSAIRFP
+467 IDSGPSALRFP
-478 RGSVEGVDMNSC
+478 RGSVEGVDMSSC
-490 EETVEIGKGRLLTE
+490 EQPVEIGKAKVLLT
-504 GEDAALIAIGTM
+504 GDDATLIAIGSM
-516 TRPALEAASILG
+516 TGPALKAAELISA
-528 SKGIRTSVID
+528 KGIATSVID
-538 ARFAKPLDAELITEA
+538 ARFAKPIDSEIIIGA
-553 AFEGRPVFVIEE
+553 ASGKGPVFVIEE
-565 NAITGGFGDAVAR
+565 NAVSGGFGDAVAR
-578 YLAEAGIFAPLRRI
+578 LLSREGIQAPVIRI
-592 GIKDLF
+592 GIEDMF
-598 VPHGWR
+598 VPHGGR
-604 EELLDEQGLTAARIA
+604 EELLDEQGLSAAKIA
-619 EAVLSS
+619 ETVI
-625 VARSEGSTDGGSR
+625 STVSNTDPEADGGSR